1 MAISTYA
8 EKTRSLV
15 GFVVGN
21 VHYAIPTHA
30 VREITAPSRLTE
42 LPHLPRGVVGVFD
55 HRGRVIPVI
64 DLRVCF
70 GVPVDETDRRA
81 KWIVVEV
88 GERWVGLAVDRVT
101 GVFQVEFDSMRP
113 VPKLGP
119 PVEPRNLLGV
129 VTHGGTLHFVL
140 DLHAFH
146 SFTLEPEAALLATEG
161 GRSTPALAGGRD

>member
-1 MAISTYA
+1 VAISQYA
-8 EKTRSLV
+8 EKTQSLV
-15 GFVVGN
+15 GFVVGSVN
-21 VHYAIPTHA
+21 YAVSTHA
-30 VREITAPSRLTE
+30 VREITPPSQLTE
-42 LPHLPRGVVGVFD
+42 LPHLPHGVCGVFD

-64 DLRVCF
+64 DLRLSF

-88 GERWVGLAVDRVT
+88 RERWVGLAVDRVT

-129 VTHGGTLHFVL
+129 VTHGRALSFVL
-140 DLHAFH
+140 DIDAFH
-146 SFTLEPEAALLATEG
+146 TYTLDPDAEHEAGLR
-161 GRSTPALAGGRD
+161 RSEPALAEGRE